1 MKAFYSITYTKN
13 TYNIQKWKKN
23 TYNIQNGIGNV
34 WGIRQSKKGM
44 YAHICEFLV
53 HFIFILHRHLGA
65 HINRRPPVWPVF
77 SSILPQAGVHI
88 R

>member
-1 MKAFYSITYTKN
+1 ME
-13 TYNIQKWKKN
+13 KN

-34 WGIRQSKKGM
+34 WGIRARKECMCISVK
-44 YAHICEFLV
+44 CEVLV